1 MPITR
6 FNCVHCGAPLKTS
19 AELTSDKRILCPK
32 CETIFPVPA
41 HLLRSSS
48 SPGGTMTGG
57 PDVTSGVGAES
68 PRVKL
73 VGMEDILG
81 PEPTPTQAQ
90 SEPPPSTSPPEPT
103 PKAVP
108 EPEPWEQEL
117 AQSASPPPAPEEKP
131 TAQWS
136 EEEAGDVFSGE
147 VAQTGGEVAEA
158 GGEVVEAGEPV
169 SEAAEVPE
177 EVGEEPYVEATEPE
191 EIDFGQEPAAQ
202 KSRWWVWLIL
212 VVLLLLLAGGV
223 ATAWYLGWLD
233 PVLQAIGLGGVSQVG
248 QTAPQVA
255 SGKPGPNASSDPSPS
270 PSSTSPDASGIPS
283 RPQPIGANTP
293 PGQTPSGPAASPE
306 QGIVEQLGKIFQEA
320 PARPVAAMQ
329 CWRYVPADAN
339 VVVCLNPGEFTQ
351 HPLVQQFLRRPEV
364 QKQTGQLPP
373 AIAPTDIA
381 EVMISLRLD
390 WTRVPNSLNEKEVLP
405 TMVVGVR
412 FHRPVD
418 REKVL
423 QELKRTSTDWREEKI
438 GEQTVYFGTVQGQQ
452 AFVAWPAA
460 DVLVTGAPEA
470 VKSVPGLGSP
480 PSEGLSKDWEPLAQA
495 VGNAQLAVLARNIDL
510 KAALASAPLPPEMQ
524 KIAPVLEKIHVAFA
538 KIEFLPQSMALQLQ
552 VGLGDANAA
561 KQLESIAREAYE
573 QGLKPALV
581 QFAALAPDLVKD
593 VEKSLQ
599 IGSDETGAATIR
611 LEASYPAL
619 GNALQVVLQQ
629 LLGGLMAKPEPVP
642 VKP

>member
-57 PDVTSGVGAES
+57 PDITSGIGAES

-73 VGMEDILG
+73 VGMEHILG

-90 SEPPPSTSPPEPT
+90 SETPSSTPPPESPPR
-103 PKAVP
+103 AMP
-108 EPEPWEQEL
+108 EPEPWEEEL
-117 AQSASPPPAPEEKP
+117 AQSASPPTAPEEKP
-131 TAQWS
+131 TAEWS
-136 EEEAGDVFSGE
+136 EEAGDVFSGE
-147 VAQTGGEVAEA
+147 VAET
-158 GGEVVEAGEPV
+158 GGEVVEASEPV
-169 SEAAEVPE
+169 SEAGAVPE
-177 EVGEEPYVEATEPE
+177 EVGEEAYVEATEPE
-191 EIDFGQEPAAQ
+191 EIDLGQEPAAQ
-202 KSRWWVWLIL
+202 KSRWWVWLIV

-255 SGKPGPNASSDPSPS
+255 NVKPGPNATSAPSPLA
-270 PSSTSPDASGIPS
+270 SPDSSGIPS
-283 RPQPIGANTP
+283 KPQPIGTNTP
-293 PGQTPSGPAASPE
+293 PGQTPPGLVTSPQ
-306 QGIVEQLGKIFQEA
+306 QGIVEHLEKIFREA

-329 CWRYVPADAN
+329 CWRYIPAQAN
-339 VVVCLNPGEFTQ
+339 VVVCLNPAELTQ
-351 HPLVQQFLRRPEV
+351 HPLVQQFLRQPEV

-373 AIAPTDIA
+373 GIDLTDIA

-390 WTRVPNSLNEKEVLP
+390 WAKVPNSLNEKEVLP
-405 TMVVGVR
+405 TTVICLR

-418 REKVL
+418 REKAL
-423 QELKRTSTDWREEKI
+423 EELKRNSTDWREEKI
-438 GEQTVYFGTVQGQQ
+438 GEQTVYFGSIQGQQ
-452 AFVAWPAA
+452 AFVAWLAA

-480 PSEGLSKDWEPLAQA
+480 PSEGLSEDWEPLARA

-510 KAALASAPLPPEMQ
+510 KAVLASAPLPPEMQ
-524 KIAPVLEKIHVAFA
+524 KIAPVLEKIRIAFA
-538 KIEFLPQSMALQLQ
+538 KIEFLPQSVALQLQ
-552 VGLGDANAA
+552 VGLGDADAA
-561 KQLESIAREAYE
+561 KQLASIALEAY
-573 QGLKPALV
+573 QQALKPALA
-581 QFAALAPDLVKD
+581 QFAVLAPDLVKD
-593 VEKSLQ
+593 IEKNLQ

-611 LEASYPAL
+611 LEANYLAL
-619 GNALQVVLQQ
+619 GNAFQVVLNQ
-629 LLGGLMAKPEPVP
+629 LLGGLMAKPVPIP

>member
-57 PDVTSGVGAES
+57 PDVTSGVSAES

-81 PEPTPTQAQ
+81 SEPTPTQAQ

-255 SGKPGPNASSDPSPS
+255 SGKPGPNANSEPSPS
-270 PSSTSPDASGIPS
+270 TSSTSPDASGIPS

-293 PGQTPSGPAASPE
+293 PGQTPSRRLRNRESWNSWERFSRKRLRDRSRQCSAGVMS
-306 QGIVEQLGKIFQEA
+306 
-320 PARPVAAMQ
+320 RPM
-329 CWRYVPADAN
+329 
-339 VVVCLNPGEFTQ
+339 
-351 HPLVQQFLRRPEV
+351 
-364 QKQTGQLPP
+364 
-373 AIAPTDIA
+373 
-381 EVMISLRLD
+381 
-390 WTRVPNSLNEKEVLP
+390 
-405 TMVVGVR
+405 
-412 FHRPVD
+412 
-418 REKVL
+418 
-423 QELKRTSTDWREEKI
+423 RTW
-438 GEQTVYFGTVQGQQ
+438 
-452 AFVAWPAA
+452 
-460 DVLVTGAPEA
+460 L
-470 VKSVPGLGSP
+470 
-480 PSEGLSKDWEPLAQA
+480 
-495 VGNAQLAVLARNIDL
+495 
-510 KAALASAPLPPEMQ
+510 
-524 KIAPVLEKIHVAFA
+524 FA
-538 KIEFLPQSMALQLQ
+538 
-552 VGLGDANAA
+552 
-561 KQLESIAREAYE
+561 
-573 QGLKPALV
+573 
-581 QFAALAPDLVKD
+581 
-593 VEKSLQ
+593 
-599 IGSDETGAATIR
+599 
-611 LEASYPAL
+611 
-619 GNALQVVLQQ
+619 
-629 LLGGLMAKPEPVP
+629 
-642 VKP
+642 